1 MLNTFEIEN
10 SLTQFFNE
18 RKEYVGPFLQ
28 TMRMAYD
35 ITQQELSEATGYSVQ
50 TISRIENGKANP
62 TGIAGRDIFRYL
74 LDTSGNTQNEILQE
88 FENFCMNMK
97 AAESYDERISQ

>member
-1 MLNTFEIEN
+1 MLNTFGIEN
-10 SLTQFFNE
+10 PLTQFFNE

-62 TGIAGRDIFRYL
+62 MGVAGRDIFRYL
-74 LDTSGNTQNEILQE
+74 LETSGNDQTEILQE
-88 FENFCMNMK
+88 FDIFCTNMK
-97 AAESYDERISQ
+97 AAEGYDERISQ